1 MLHALAR
8 ATAASCLLAW
18 ATPAAAL
25 ECATFAALLDSDV
38 SHEVIQGVVL
48 EAPPVDGWTC
58 LQHRQHD
65 VADLQMAAA
74 FRNLEPARELG
85 WQARFRQ
92 CEAGRNVRRSLR
104 AGARRV
110 FSDASSEASPQAET
124 RTPSCRRAIALQ
136 QAIAA
141 DEGV

>member
-25 ECATFAALLDSDV
+25 ECATFAVLLDSDV
-38 SHEVIQGVVL
+38 PQEVIQEVVL
-48 EAPPVDGWTC
+48 EAPPVDGWAC

-65 VADLQMAAA
+65 VADLQMASA
-74 FRNLEPARELG
+74 FRNLEPTQELG

-110 FSDASSEASPQAET
+110 FSDASSGVSPQDET